1 MALLKVQALQGSPP
15 AVAAGGHGKAVDGRN
30 RPQLSHSPLGKPLR
44 AFPQPL
50 GKPADGFPTGT
61 DPSTTTISSLFS
73 MRRPTPRA
81 PRRLARAGPL
91 SALLHHDPPSGNRPE
106 FPEWDRPDFLE
117 PAPSNPPQPTGCEKC
132 GLVAFLPPGGKLRDD
147 MAFDLVVEA
156 GVDGKTWR
164 STVTVPALPSHE

>member
-61 DPSTTTISSLFS
+61 DPSTTTIISPLFS
-73 MRRPTPRA
+73 MRRPTLRT
-81 PRRLARAGPL
+81 PRRLAHAGPL
-91 SALLHHDPPSGNRPE
+91 SPLLHHDPPSGNRPE
-106 FPEWDRPDFLE
+106 FPERDRPDFLE
-117 PAPSNPPQPTGCEKC
+117 PATFKRMGRLTPC
-132 GLVAFLPPGGKLRDD
+132 GLTQVRQLRGEFCGFS
-147 MAFDLVVEA
+147 MVWGNGINSLA
-156 GVDGKTWR
+156 G
-164 STVTVPALPSHE
+164 